1 MQFCELSFYRAIQ
14 EREAAG
20 LGMRKTQKL
29 EGRPCVAVPLSLE
42 EGSKELSPILVL
54 MLVSC
59 CFEDLADQKL
69 ILLIKDPLS
78 FSSTAVMGIMIS
90 SYKC

>member
-1 MQFCELSFYRAIQ
+1 MQFCELSSYRAIQ

-29 EGRPCVAVPLSLE
+29 EGRPCGAVSLSLE
-42 EGSKELSPILVL
+42 EGSKELSTILVL

-59 CFEDLADQKL
+59 CFEDLVTKN
-69 ILLIKDPLS
+69 S
-78 FSSTAVMGIMIS
+78 FCSSKTHLAFPQQL
-90 SYKC
+90 